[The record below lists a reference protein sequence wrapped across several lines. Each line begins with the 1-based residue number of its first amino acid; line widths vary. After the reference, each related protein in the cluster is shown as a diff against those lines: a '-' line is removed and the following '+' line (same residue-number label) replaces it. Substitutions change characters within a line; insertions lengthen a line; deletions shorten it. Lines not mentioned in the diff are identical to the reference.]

1 MAWYETGIR
10 SLVIRWIC
18 PAPPCACCS
27 ADTFC
32 CCCCCCSGCCCCCCC
47 CGLENR
53 KREDDMVADPDAAL
67 SLSVPAPRP
76 TPKHFRLLPPTQ
88 QSKTLKNL
96 FSHVSTKKY
105 SLIYWIRGGRF
116 VCSFRNPWQHL
127 RNQWPFFQTQLKN
140 AGESRGLRCLSRASQ
155 RNPKPRRW
163 KP

>member
-1 MAWYETGIR
+1 
-10 SLVIRWIC
+10 
-18 PAPPCACCS
+18 
-27 ADTFC
+27 
-32 CCCCCCSGCCCCCCC
+32 
-47 CGLENR
+47 
-53 KREDDMVADPDAAL
+53 MVADPDAAL